1 MLPRLDTFL
10 ATGVPK
16 PTRVPCVCHCPCQ
29 PYTRSARR
37 HTGCRHVSYRPH
49 SGISLTLHEQILQS
63 TLQNHSARTGR
74 LCFPPVPNTQFH
86 SLLSGR
92 CSLSGS
98 GPLQSRCSLRSRAK
112 RTYFIV
118 LALHTTAH
126 FPLNCTREAIFHFLL
141 VRDVVFCLR
150 VCCCCCCFPSS
161 SSFST
166 FYYPSGVMLHV
177 PHAVR
182 YCKFSGTAAR

>member
-1 MLPRLDTFL
+1 MCPVSLRMLPRLDTFL

-92 CSLSGS
+92 CILSGLGS
-98 GPLQSRCSLRSRAK
+98 SSIPLLVTFPRQENVLYRPCTTHYCPFSTQLHSRSHFSFPSRAGRCFFCVCVLLLLCSL
-112 RTYFIV
+112 
-118 LALHTTAH
+118 
-126 FPLNCTREAIFHFLL
+126 LL
-141 VRDVVFCLR
+141 LLSL
-150 VCCCCCCFPSS
+150 PSI
-161 SSFST
+161 T
-166 FYYPSGVMLHV
+166 HPV
-177 PHAVR
+177 
-182 YCKFSGTAAR
+182 